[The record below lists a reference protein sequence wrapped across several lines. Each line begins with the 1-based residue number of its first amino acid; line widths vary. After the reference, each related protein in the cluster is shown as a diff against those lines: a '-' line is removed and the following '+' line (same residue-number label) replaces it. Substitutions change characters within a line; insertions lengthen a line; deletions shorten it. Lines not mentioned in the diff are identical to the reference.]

1 MLKVCLVVL
10 VTLACVQAVSI
21 ERRTL
26 RTQDTLDAGR
36 GGGKCDFNECDK
48 CLDADCVW
56 VKTGATYEQGKCNK
70 KGFVYNGGLT
80 KYKYGREDGEDIF
93 QETLYTCQCAV
104 ELAGT
109 SFSSKCK
116 NKKFVHNMYEYRY
129 RVANQLGRLQRFN
142 IIKRDQVKRKYNA
155 LMMEADIVVKKDPK
169 PISPKGEANPVHAAQ
184 LADGE
189 KVLIKSFPGGDWK
202 ERSLFTLLATHN
214 NIAKYKGHIKDAQS
228 KQVSVVIESCG
239 VLLSKFLEKSAA
251 DQKADADLSTRLVWL
266 VDIGE
271 ALQHLHMQFKT
282 VFGDLSPG
290 NIFVGCS
297 NTCGSK
303 TPGTGALAN
312 TKAKL
317 VDLSSSAHITSKGKT
332 RDPKLKSYWKRNQKL
347 KPSCSTRKTSNSA
360 WFKALEAIKAS
371 DYSAPEAAA
380 TADGK
385 KKTYGPSADIFSMG
399 KLIDILANKGKKPSQ
414 EIQNLVDICTNKNPQ
429 ERPCITHVLSEL
441 KEIHQDSLGSN

>member
-1 MLKVCLVVL
+1 MQTRRKVHSN
-10 VTLACVQAVSI
+10 AP
-21 ERRTL
+21 
-26 RTQDTLDAGR
+26 
-36 GGGKCDFNECDK
+36 
-48 CLDADCVW
+48 
-56 VKTGATYEQGKCNK
+56 
-70 KGFVYNGGLT
+70 
-80 KYKYGREDGEDIF
+80 
-93 QETLYTCQCAV
+93 
-104 ELAGT
+104 
-109 SFSSKCK
+109 
-116 NKKFVHNMYEYRY
+116 
-129 RVANQLGRLQRFN
+129 RFN
-142 IIKRDQVKRKYNA
+142 TQ
-155 LMMEADIVVKKDPK
+155 
-169 PISPKGEANPVHAAQ
+169 H
-184 LADGE
+184 
-189 KVLIKSFPGGDWK
+189 
-202 ERSLFTLLATHN
+202 TTHTR
-214 NIAKYKGHIKDAQS
+214 ARTHTQ
-228 KQVSVVIESCG
+228 
-239 VLLSKFLEKSAA
+239 
-251 DQKADADLSTRLVWL
+251 ADADLSTRLVWL

-297 NTCGSK
+297 NTCGVK

-332 RDPKLKSYWKRNQKL
+332 RDAKLKSYWKRNQKL
-347 KPSCSTRKTSNSA
+347 KPSCSMRKPPSA

-399 KLIDILANKGKKPSQ
+399 KLIDILANKGKNPSQ